1 MKSNKNVLLTGASGF
16 LGSSILKKLILNDF
30 NVLVIARSNS
40 NGFRLEGL
48 SSNFTKFVS
57 DTFYSKELAK
67 KINKIF
73 PNYTMINSSWKG
85 VDSGAR
91 NSIWQI
97 KDNFDI
103 NFSLLNLAKETA
115 CDHFITLG
123 SSAEYG
129 ALNKKIFEDD
139 HERPSTIYGKAKL
152 LVNIAS
158 EAFLNDANIKY
169 TNLRVFN
176 IYGPYDNENRFISY
190 VIKSLLS
197 EFSPDV
203 TSCRQRLDYLYSEDF
218 SEAVLKV
225 VKHKP
230 EGIYNLGSGSTIELK
245 KLIEIICSKIDNKI
259 KPNIGAVSFRE
270 DRVMH
275 SQANILK
282 LKSVINWEPTV
293 SIDEGISHTI
303 EYFKSIR

>member
-1 MKSNKNVLLTGASGF
+1 MKNNKNVLLTGASGF
-16 LGSSILKKLILNDF
+16 LGSSILKKLITNQF
-30 NVLVIARSNS
+30 NVLVISRSNS
-40 NGFRLEGL
+40 DGFRLHGII
-48 SSNFTKFVS
+48 NDFTKLIS
-57 DTFYSKELAK
+57 DTFYSKDLVQ
-67 KINKIF
+67 KINEVF
-73 PNYTMINSSWKG
+73 PAYTMINSSWKG

-103 NFSLLNLAKETA
+103 NFSLLNLAKDTS
-115 CDHFITLG
+115 CQHFITLG

-139 HERPSTIYGKAKL
+139 HEKPSTIYGKAKL

-190 VIKSLLS
+190 VIKSLL
-197 EFSPDV
+197 EHKSPNV

-218 SEAVLKV
+218 SEAVLQV

-230 EGIYNLGSGSTIELK
+230 EGIFNLGSGGTIELK
-245 KLIEIICSKIDNKI
+245 QLIDIICSKINNNT

-275 SQANILK
+275 SQANIEK
-282 LKSVINWEPTV
+282 LKSVIKWEPTV
-293 SIDEGISHTI
+293 SIDEGITLTI
-303 EYFKSIR
+303 DYFRSIS